1 MANLCDMYFQ
11 FRGNPFPLSKYIR
24 LDARNTALAE
34 GRGVGCSRM
43 EDRDGAVTAVLRGR
57 VGVAVLERLEFL
69 MVAAGGGNVQVA
81 PTHFAC
87 RGCGCDCIT
96 GYISSPLG
104 IQGIEKGGGIP
115 VTLNRNV
122 RVPSSSLSTFS
133 LDERQRRLLCDLGPI
148 VFFVSFVWDTKRRL
162 AKEEQLSLLL

>member
-1 MANLCDMYFQ
+1 
-11 FRGNPFPLSKYIR
+11 
-24 LDARNTALAE
+24 
-34 GRGVGCSRM
+34 M
-43 EDRDGAVTAVLRGR
+43 EDEDGAVTAVLRGR
-57 VGVAVLERLEFL
+57 VGGAVLERLECL

-81 PTHFAC
+81 PTHLAC
-87 RGCGCDCIT
+87 RGCGCNCIT

-115 VTLNRNV
+115 VTLNRDV

-148 VFFVSFVWDTKRRL
+148 VFFCFLCVGYQKEFSERRAIVSVPLKLLRWIVKGLSWQGGCGVGVKWKCEKRMRGQHFC
-162 AKEEQLSLLL
+162 E